1 VRIGHRR
8 EASVDAA
15 KMTRDQLKKVVAA
28 ARKQKF
34 DPKPYS
40 NIKKGMKAF
49 EDGAK
54 KLAALAKQL
63 PDV

>member
-1 VRIGHRR
+1 
-8 EASVDAA
+8 
-15 KMTRDQLKKVVAA
+15 MTRDQLKKAVAT
-28 ARKQKF
+28 ARKQRF
-34 DPKPYS
+34 DPKPLA

>member
-1 VRIGHRR
+1 
-8 EASVDAA
+8 VDAS
-15 KMTRDQLKKVVAA
+15 KMTRDQLKKAVAT
-28 ARKQKF
+28 ARKQRF
-34 DPKPYS
+34 DPKPLA